1 MMKGTGTDLKLL
13 KNYNDMLTSNKSFK
27 RPNKFGATQFIVC
40 HYAGEVEYEVDSFLE
55 KNRDTVSD
63 ITNDTFFGSK
73 SKLLSLF
80 FKKELPPVEHGKA

>member
-1 MMKGTGTDLKLL
+1 M
-13 KNYNDMLTSNKSFK
+13 
-27 RPNKFGATQFIVC
+27 A
-40 HYAGEVEYEVDSFLE
+40 HYAGEVEYDIDSFLE

-80 FKKELPPVEHGKA
+80 FKKEQLPVESGKPQV